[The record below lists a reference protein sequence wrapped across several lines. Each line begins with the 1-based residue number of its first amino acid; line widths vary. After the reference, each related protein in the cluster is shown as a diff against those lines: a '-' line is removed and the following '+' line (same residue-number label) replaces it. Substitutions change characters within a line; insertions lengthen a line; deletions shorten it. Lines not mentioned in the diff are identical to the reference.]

1 MAHKGWADR
10 IPDDVTSYKVGW
22 SRVNNDHKAF
32 NKVIIKNITIISSS
46 IRPVKFSDVLFDS
59 GSILIME
66 SQFEK
71 FMLILVFF
79 QIHKWCEYLSLYF
92 FFILRPINLNTF
104 FQIKNRNSVSVSM
117 EFLLYFQP
125 GDGSIWIWQIQIQD
139 LKIPRSWEIAY
150 WCEWVFMNLTNS
162 NSKLEKP

>member
-1 MAHKGWADR
+1 MYVDMIKDK
-10 IPDDVTSYKVGW
+10 IPAMT
-22 SRVNNDHKAF
+22 
-32 NKVIIKNITIISSS
+32 ITPVKS
-46 IRPVKFSDVLFDS
+46 IPMQILANTLPSLASWKIGRPVKFSDVLFDS

-117 EFLLYFQP
+117 EFLLYLQT
-125 GDGSIWIWQIQIQD
+125 GDKFKFKAWKS
-139 LKIPRSWEIAY
+139 
-150 WCEWVFMNLTNS
+150 
-162 NSKLEKP
+162 